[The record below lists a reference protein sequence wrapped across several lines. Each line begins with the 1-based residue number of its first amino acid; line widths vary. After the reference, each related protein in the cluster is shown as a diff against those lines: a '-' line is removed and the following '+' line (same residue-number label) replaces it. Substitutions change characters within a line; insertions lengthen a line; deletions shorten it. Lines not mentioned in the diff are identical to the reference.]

1 MKRIG
6 SYTIQYENNPLIAGF
21 GSVVGKKESEGPLS
35 QWFHKKEIDTKL
47 GCDGRHGYRL
57 CKCRND
63 EAVTGDSGHHGC

>member
-47 GCDGRHGYRL
+47 GCETWEQAES
-57 CKCRND
+57 KMQS
-63 EAVTGDSGHHGC
+63 EAIELALERATM